1 MPTRRE
7 AVRSFAAGSVALAT
21 SRLAAGMRQ
30 PTAELLIRRGRVV
43 NADGIRNADV
53 RVTGET
59 IAEVGANLRPSANA
73 RIIDAG
79 GNLVLPGG
87 IDPHTHLHPS
97 FIDDFTSGSM
107 AALAGGITTV
117 GTFANATAKET
128 LIDAIDRMADR
139 VRSESIADVILHAA
153 AWPPSAEISTA
164 LQAIAAAGHP
174 SFKIFLTRQDAGARM
189 SDLIAHLEHAR
200 DAGVVTMM
208 HCEDG
213 ALLAAA
219 VRRLESEGR
228 TSLRD
233 YGASRP
239 VIAEVAA
246 THNDPSESEST
257 GASIYLVHLS
267 SARALAVC
275 RAARAASKLPLFIE
289 TRPLYLHLTSAK
301 MRGPDAPLYV
311 GQPPL
316 REESDRAA
324 LWQGM
329 LDGAIDVLATDH
341 APWTRE
347 QKLDPALTITRLRP
361 GVSDLQTMLPMFFSE
376 GVNMRKLPLTRFVAQ
391 TSTNAARIFGLYPRK
406 GVIQAGSDADIA
418 IWDPNRSDTVRAEVD
433 HSKSDYSV
441 YEGWK
446 VTGWPVTTIRRGEI
460 VFESGKITGRAG
472 TGRLVE
478 RQPWTRMR

>member
-1 MPTRRE
+1 M
-7 AVRSFAAGSVALAT
+7 
-21 SRLAAGMRQ
+21 
-30 PTAELLIRRGRVV
+30 
-43 NADGIRNADV
+43 
-53 RVTGET
+53 
-59 IAEVGANLRPSANA
+59 
-73 RIIDAG
+73 
-79 GNLVLPGG
+79 
-87 IDPHTHLHPS
+87 
-97 FIDDFTSGSM
+97 TSGSM

-117 GTFANATAKET
+117 GTFANATTKET
-128 LIDAIDRMADR
+128 LVEAIERMAAR
-139 VRSESIADVILHAA
+139 VRSEAIADVILHAS
-153 AWPPSAEISTA
+153 AWPPSAEIASAVKA
-164 LQAIAAAGHP
+164 LAAFGQP
-174 SFKIFLTRQDAGARM
+174 SFKIFLTRQDVGARM
-189 SDLIAHLEHAR
+189 AELIAHLEHAR
-200 DAGVVTMM
+200 AAGVVTMM

-219 VRRLESEGR
+219 VRRLEREGR

-233 YGASRP
+233 YGDSRP
-239 VIAEVAA
+239 VVAEVTA
-246 THNDPSESEST
+246 TQLAVSLCEST
-257 GASIYLVHLS
+257 GAPIYIVHPS

-275 RAARAASKLPLFIE
+275 RAARAAAKLPLFVE
-289 TRPLYLHLTSAK
+289 TRPLYLHLTRSK
-301 MRGPDAPLYV
+301 MRGPDAALYV

-316 REESDRAA
+316 REESDRTA

-329 LDGAIDVLATDH
+329 RDGSVDVLATDH

-361 GVSDLQTMLPMFFSE
+361 GVSDLQSMLPMFFSE
-376 GVNMRKLPLTRFVAQ
+376 GVHARKLPLTRFVAQ
-391 TSTNAARIFGLYPRK
+391 TSTNAARLFGLFPRK

-446 VTGWPVTTIRRGEI
+446 VTGLPVTTIRRGEI
-460 VFESGKITGRAG
+460 VFESGKITGHAG